1 MYGQKWRGRQK
12 KIGVVLVTILI
23 FSIVLGSVIPFI
35 VYGDEKDKI
44 TIKAEVGFSSKYKI
58 GGTTPVVLEITNEG
72 EEFNGEIQINVLVA
86 NYSNVKEYVTYE
98 IPINLPKGTTKKVTM
113 NINPLTLQKYFY
125 VTLVSNSKEVA
136 KKIIYATP
144 FEPERGFI
152 GVLSDDIESLNYLKN
167 IKIDIEKTQVV
178 GNRLVELNTDNFP
191 SDISIFDS
199 FDLIII
205 NDFDTSKLN
214 DNQKESLKE
223 WVLEGGVLVLGTGV
237 NSSKV
242 LKGFYNEFINIK
254 DKGII
259 SINDFSQMESI
270 TGKIFE
276 TESMDIVDFE
286 IENGKGILFSDDIAI
301 SSLVNKNEGSI
312 IIHHFDLGLNPMAD
326 WQGNSSL
333 LTELYMNNVPDLVEV
348 LMTNSYR
355 NYDYRLNNYAL
366 RLFPRPSQSLLFI
379 LVALVIIIY
388 IVASGPILYLILK
401 YKDKREYGWFIIPL
415 IAIVFSS
422 IIYLMSSSSS
432 IRNPVASSIGFVSLE
447 EGENSGFMEV
457 SLAVFTPKSG
467 ENRVEILKDISP
479 KLSNYDY
486 YYYYDN
492 YHNTLNERVKVK
504 INMGEK
510 NKFTFYN
517 SQSWEMNN
525 ISGKTI
531 YNTSGPLNS
540 SITLKDNKLVGT
552 IENNLGFDLE
562 SCILVVGKN
571 YYYIDR
577 IKNNETIDI
586 EKELA
591 SSFKSRYEI
600 FDDIFGKSYDKKDM
614 EEKWGKDIKA
624 EDLQRIIQRRN
635 IYEGYLDTMYNSMSY
650 SVNNNTQASFGDNY
664 IVLYGFNEEEFLEG
678 VKINDKLVEHYKQNL
693 FIIPL
698 KLDYENTNYFEI
710 PYGFL
715 RPNIVSNAGYY
726 FDSYDDSIW
735 IHNSG
740 DLDFNYILPKDI
752 NILEFQIQF
761 TKINSIEEALIYN
774 NAKGEWEELS
784 PLAYSHNTND
794 YLNDEGT
801 MKIRFKIT
809 IDNGQDAG
817 IQIPYLRLK
826 GDK

>member
-1 MYGQKWRGRQK
+1 M
-12 KIGVVLVTILI
+12 
-23 FSIVLGSVIPFI
+23 
-35 VYGDEKDKI
+35 
-44 TIKAEVGFSSKYKI
+44 GFSSKYKI

-422 IIYLMSSSSS
+422 IIYC
-432 IRNPVASSIGFVSLE
+432 E
-447 EGENSGFMEV
+447 
-457 SLAVFTPKSG
+457 
-467 ENRVEILKDISP
+467 
-479 KLSNYDY
+479 Y
-486 YYYYDN
+486 
-492 YHNTLNERVKVK
+492 
-504 INMGEK
+504 
-510 NKFTFYN
+510 
-517 SQSWEMNN
+517 
-525 ISGKTI
+525 
-531 YNTSGPLNS
+531 
-540 SITLKDNKLVGT
+540 
-552 IENNLGFDLE
+552 
-562 SCILVVGKN
+562 
-571 YYYIDR
+571 
-577 IKNNETIDI
+577 
-586 EKELA
+586 
-591 SSFKSRYEI
+591 
-600 FDDIFGKSYDKKDM
+600 
-614 EEKWGKDIKA
+614 
-624 EDLQRIIQRRN
+624 
-635 IYEGYLDTMYNSMSY
+635 
-650 SVNNNTQASFGDNY
+650 
-664 IVLYGFNEEEFLEG
+664 
-678 VKINDKLVEHYKQNL
+678 
-693 FIIPL
+693 
-698 KLDYENTNYFEI
+698 
-710 PYGFL
+710 
-715 RPNIVSNAGYY
+715 
-726 FDSYDDSIW
+726 
-735 IHNSG
+735 
-740 DLDFNYILPKDI
+740 
-752 NILEFQIQF
+752 
-761 TKINSIEEALIYN
+761 
-774 NAKGEWEELS
+774 
-784 PLAYSHNTND
+784 
-794 YLNDEGT
+794 
-801 MKIRFKIT
+801 
-809 IDNGQDAG
+809 
-817 IQIPYLRLK
+817 
-826 GDK
+826 